1 MSKPAL
7 TVRHSEPRGI
17 PSIRA
22 IYAEPS
28 VQAATLQLPYPSLE
42 LWENRL
48 LTPNLNFHSLVAVDD
63 DRILGHLG
71 VHIFESP
78 RRRHAANIGLGVSE
92 SARRRGVASALM
104 DAAIDLCEKWAG
116 IRRLELETY
125 TDNEPAIA
133 LFKSKGFVVK
143 GAARGYA
150 LRNGQYVD
158 AFLMV
163 RHAA

>member
-1 MSKPAL
+1 MVANMK
-7 TVRHSEPRGI
+7 VRHSEPADI
-17 PSIRA
+17 PAIRA
-22 IYAEPS
+22 IYAEPT
-28 VQAATLQLPYPSLE
+28 VQASTLQLPYPSLE

-48 LTPNLNFHSLVAVDD
+48 LTPNLNFHSLVAVADE
-63 DRILGHLG
+63 RVFGHLG
-71 VHIFESP
+71 IHIFESP

-92 SARRRGVASALM
+92 SARRRGVASALV

-116 IRRLELETY
+116 IRRIELETY

-133 LFKSKGFVVK
+133 LFKRKGFLVE

-150 LRNGQYVD
+150 LRDGCYVD
-158 AFLMV
+158 ALLMA